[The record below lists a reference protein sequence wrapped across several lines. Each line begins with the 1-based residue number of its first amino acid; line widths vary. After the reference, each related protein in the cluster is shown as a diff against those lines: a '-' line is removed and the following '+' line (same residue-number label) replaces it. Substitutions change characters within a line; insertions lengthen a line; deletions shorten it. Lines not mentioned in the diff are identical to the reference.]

1 MTASPQLAA
10 ARPQVSLNQATLE
23 TSSTLDLLD
32 ACVAAGI
39 DLVAPWRHKYLQ
51 GSATTTK
58 QALDDHGV
66 TASSLCRGG
75 FFTGNTSGQQAQR
88 DNRSAVE
95 EAAQLG
101 APVLVLVCGPIGSEG
116 AGAALSQIER
126 GVEELLPH
134 AIEHGITLALE
145 AFHPMFAAER
155 SAIVRLDQATQMA
168 DRIDHANLG
177 VAVDIYHVWWDPDL
191 DAALQRA
198 ASRITSVHVADWLVP
213 TTSLLAGRGLPGDG
227 IIDLPHILRALSAN
241 GYSGPV
247 EVEVLNAEVWDRP
260 PREVAVDVIAR
271 MNALLTDSWVAA

>member
-1 MTASPQLAA
+1 MTGSPQLPAA
-10 ARPQVSLNQATLE
+10 GPRVSLNQATFE
-23 TSSTLDLLD
+23 TSTTLDFLS
-32 ACVAAGI
+32 ACVTAGI
-39 DLVAPWRHKYLQ
+39 DLVAPWRHKYLH
-51 GSATTTK
+51 GSAARTK

-75 FFTGNTSGQQAQR
+75 FFTGYNSRQQALS
-88 DNRSAVE
+88 DNCSAVE

-101 APVLVLVCGPIGSEG
+101 APVLILVCGPIGSEG
-116 AGAALSQIER
+116 AATALSQIER

-155 SAIVRLDQATQMA
+155 SALVRLDQATQMA
-168 DRIDHANLG
+168 DRIDHPNLG

-191 DAALQRA
+191 DSALQRA
-198 ASRITSVHVADWLVP
+198 APRIASVHVADWLVP
-213 TTSLLAGRGLPGDG
+213 TTSILAGRGLPGDG

-241 GYSGPV
+241 RYSGPV

-260 PREVAVDVIAR
+260 PQEVAVDVLAR
-271 MNALLTDSWVAA
+271 MDALLTDSWVAT